1 MSEFK
6 DTVMIITGASSGIG
20 EATAR
25 LFAEKGG
32 RVVLAARRTA
42 KGEQIAREIRE
53 QGGEA
58 LFIATDVAD
67 ADQVKHLHEETVNQY
82 GGLDFAFN
90 NAGVEGSPF
99 VKLTDYDEDDWHK
112 VMDINLNGVWR
123 CMRAQIPLM
132 LKRGGGSIVNMSSIA
147 GLKGTTLN
155 TAYGASKHAV
165 SGLTRSVA
173 LEYAKQNIRVNG
185 VAPAVVKS
193 EMTDRAFFHDDEL
206 GEKIVASHPVGRV
219 GKPEEVAA
227 AVLFL
232 CSAGAGFMTGHI
244 MPIDG
249 GRLA

>member
-1 MSEFK
+1 MSEFQDK
-6 DTVMIITGASSGIG
+6 VIVITGASSGIG

-25 LFAEKGG
+25 LFAEKGAK
-32 RVVLAARRTA
+32 VVLAARRA
-42 KGEQIAREIRE
+42 EKGQEIAREIRE

-58 LFIATDVAD
+58 LFIATDVTQAE
-67 ADQVKHLHEETVNQY
+67 QVKHLHEETVRKY

-99 VKLTDYDEDDWHK
+99 VKLADYEEDDWDR
-112 VMDINLNGVWR
+112 VIDINLKGVWR

-132 LKRGGGSIVNMSSIA
+132 LSRGEGSIVNMSSVA
-147 GLKGTTLN
+147 GIKGTTLN
-155 TAYGASKHAV
+155 TAYGASKFGV

-173 LEYAKQNIRVNG
+173 LEYAKNNIRVNG
-185 VAPAVVKS
+185 VAPAAVKS
-193 EMTDRAFFHDDEL
+193 EMTDRAFFHDDKL
-206 GEKIVASHPVGRV
+206 GEKIVSSHPVGRV
-219 GKPEEVAA
+219 GKPEEIAA

-249 GRLA
+249 GRTA